1 MRRWAA
7 YATMG
12 LVAGAVVF
20 PALRPSQR
28 DSYPLSTYP
37 MFSHDLGSVSDLDS
51 AVGTEADGTHVRLS
65 PTLIA
70 GGHEVIHAAATVSAA
85 IAAGD
90 TAALCAEVAAR
101 VARDSGRD
109 SLVGVEVVTE
119 RLDVIAWWHGDRQPR
134 SRTVHASC
142 PVPKAGS

>member
-1 MRRWAA
+1 MRRWAT
-7 YATMG
+7 YATIG
-12 LVAGAVVF
+12 LLAGAVVF
-20 PALRPSQR
+20 PAVRPGER

-37 MFSHDLGSVSDLDS
+37 MFSHDLGSVSDLDTV
-51 AVGTEADGTHVRLS
+51 VGLEADGTQVRLS

-85 IAAGD
+85 IGAGD
-90 TAALCAEVAAR
+90 TQALCTEVAAR
-101 VARDSGRD
+101 VAKDSGRD

-119 RLDVIAWWHGDRQPR
+119 RLDVIAWWHGDRRPL

-142 PVPKAGS
+142 PVPMGGS